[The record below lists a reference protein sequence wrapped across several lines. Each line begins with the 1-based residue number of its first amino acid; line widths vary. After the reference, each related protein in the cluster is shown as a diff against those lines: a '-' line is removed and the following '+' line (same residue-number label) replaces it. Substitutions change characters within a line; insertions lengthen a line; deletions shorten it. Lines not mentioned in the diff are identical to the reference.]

1 MGSEKVR
8 RVVGVREW
16 REWGKRARKE
26 SGGWCRNERE

>member
-8 RVVGVREW
+8 RVVGV

>member
-16 REWGKRARKE
+16 REWGKSQGKRVE
-26 SGGWCRNERE
+26 GGVEMRE

>member
-16 REWGKRARKE
+16 GKSQGKRVE
-26 SGGWCRNERE
+26 GGVEMRE